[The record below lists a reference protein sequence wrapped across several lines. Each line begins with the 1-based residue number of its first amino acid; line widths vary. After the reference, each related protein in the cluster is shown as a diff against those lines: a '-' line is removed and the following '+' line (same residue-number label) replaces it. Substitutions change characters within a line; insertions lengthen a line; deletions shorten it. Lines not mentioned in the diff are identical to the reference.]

1 MTTLEPDAP
10 RVRSLASRWLRR
22 ALYATGGLTLAGAAM
37 VGLAPAASAQESP
50 PATGPVGALLGGVG
64 DLVGAAVAP
73 VVAPVAQAVAP
84 PPAAP
89 APAPA
94 PAAAPAQPVTPAP
107 ATPAASSSPDP
118 APATPAATPPAGL
131 ATALAAVTA
140 PVAEHLVQP
149 VTTHVQPL
157 VDGVTEQ
164 VVAPVARA
172 TGPLS
177 PVVHPVREDVVTPL
191 AGDVLSPVG
200 DALAP
205 VLDPL
210 ADALRPVARPVADGV
225 LGPVARAVGGTPAG
239 GLLDPA
245 LGEPRP
251 VVSGVLPA
259 GTTAPGPLPAVLDGP
274 PGPSAAGV
282 TWWLTQ
288 GDHRRV
294 AALRAT
300 DAGDDATTPTR
311 ATAVAAASPGDQR
324 PAASPAGGGQ
334 DRPSTP
340 APSAP
345 APAGSGASG
354 SPLRSPAAPDVLAV
368 LTAAALVL
376 DGSRLLAVA
385 RGRVELPLRL
395 REVLVSPA

>member
-1 MTTLEPDAP
+1 
-10 RVRSLASRWLRR
+10 
-22 ALYATGGLTLAGAAM
+22 
-37 VGLAPAASAQESP
+37 
-50 PATGPVGALLGGVG
+50 
-64 DLVGAAVAP
+64 
-73 VVAPVAQAVAP
+73 
-84 PPAAP
+84 
-89 APAPA
+89 
-94 PAAAPAQPVTPAP
+94 VTPAP

-225 LGPVARAVGGTPAG
+225 LGPVARAVADGLLGPAARAVGGTPAG

-259 GTTAPGPLPAVLDGP
+259 GTTTPGPLPAVLDGP

-288 GDHRRV
+288 GDHRRA

-300 DAGDDATTPTR
+300 DAGDDATTSAR